1 MEQSIAT
8 WLRLT
13 RFYHKA
19 ERRLFGSLRCHDLS
33 LAQFDVLAQ
42 LGAAEGITQQELA
55 NKLLVT
61 KGNVTQ
67 LLDRMSSLG
76 LLTRRQDG
84 RANRLYLTEAG
95 RALFNLAVPRQEDE
109 IAHILQ
115 PLTTAEQ
122 AQLSALL
129 RKLDRALDAH
139 PEPTLDLAPSDAA
152 VLQDATDCD
161 DATPPDE
168 PDCQSA

>member
-1 MEQSIAT
+1 MQQSAAT
-8 WLRLT
+8 WLRLV

-19 ERRLFGSLRCHDLS
+19 ERRLLANLRCYDLS

-55 NKLLVT
+55 DKLLVT

-67 LLDRMSSLG
+67 LLDRMTSGG

-95 RALFNLAVPRQEDE
+95 RSLFHLAVPSQEDG
-109 IAHILQ
+109 IARILE
-115 PLTTAEQ
+115 PLTRTEQ

-129 RKLDRALDAH
+129 RKVDRGLDAR
-139 PEPTLDLAPSDAA
+139 PEPPIVLAPA
-152 VLQDATDCD
+152 D

-168 PDCQSA
+168 SGCASA

>member
-8 WLRLT
+8 WLRLA

-19 ERRLFGSLRCHDLS
+19 DRRLLDSLRCYDLS

-67 LLDRMSSLG
+67 LLDRMTSGG
-76 LLTRRQDG
+76 LLLRRQDG

-95 RALFNLAVPRQEDE
+95 HALFNLAVPRQEDE
-109 IAHILQ
+109 IARILL
-115 PLTTAEQ
+115 PLTKAEQ
-122 AQLSALL
+122 VQLSALL
-129 RKLDRALDAH
+129 RKMDRALDAR
-139 PEPTLDLAPSDAA
+139 PDTSLGGSTAQL
-152 VLQDATDCD
+152 
-161 DATPPDE
+161 DE
-168 PDCQSA
+168 PPCDESA

>member
-1 MEQSIAT
+1 MQQAIAT
-8 WLRLT
+8 WLRLA

-19 ERRLFGSLRCHDLS
+19 DRRLLATLRCHDLS
-33 LAQFDVLAQ
+33 IAQFDVLAQ

-67 LLDRMSSLG
+67 LLDRMTSGG

-95 RALFNLAVPRQEDE
+95 HALFNLTVPRQEDE
-109 IAHILQ
+109 ITRIFA
-115 PLTTAEQ
+115 PLTVAEQ

-129 RKLDRALDAH
+129 RKLDRALN
-139 PEPTLDLAPSDAA
+139 PPLDLPSEEATT
-152 VLQDATDCD
+152 QDAPACD
-161 DATPPDE
+161 E
-168 PDCQSA
+168 SA

>member
-1 MEQSIAT
+1 MQQSIAT
-8 WLRLT
+8 WLRLA

-19 ERRLFGSLRCHDLS
+19 DRRLLANLRCYDLS

-55 NKLLVT
+55 DKLLVT

-67 LLDRMSSLG
+67 LLDRMTLGG

-95 RALFNLAVPRQEDE
+95 RSLFHLAVPRQEDE
-109 IAHILQ
+109 ITRILE
-115 PLTTAEQ
+115 PLSTAEQ

-129 RKLDRALDAH
+129 RKLDRALDPRLDA
-139 PEPTLDLAPSDAA
+139 TLTAPLGEAA
-152 VLQDATDCD
+152 VPSAPACD
-161 DATPPDE
+161 E
-168 PDCQSA
+168 SA

>member
-1 MEQSIAT
+1 VEQSIAT
-8 WLRLT
+8 WLRLA

-19 ERRLFGSLRCHDLS
+19 DRRLLANLRCYDLS
-33 LAQFDVLAQ
+33 IAQFDVLAQ

-55 NKLLVT
+55 YKLLVT

-67 LLDRMSSLG
+67 LLDRMTGGG

-95 RALFNLAVPRQEDE
+95 RALFLLAIPRQEDE
-109 IAHILQ
+109 IARVME
-115 PLTTAEQ
+115 PLTRQEQ

-129 RKLDRALDAH
+129 RKLDRGLDAR
-139 PEPTLDLAPSDAA
+139 PSPPLALPLGEESGCDAA
-152 VLQDATDCD
+152 
-161 DATPPDE
+161 PPDGSGW
-168 PDCQSA
+168 PSAQVGS